1 MLGLRAHDRDRWLG
15 RVREITVATVLGAI
29 ALIGL
34 LAAAAA
40 STFPGHQVSVGSS
53 SGTSTSGAAPSNP
66 SAPTQAGLA
75 GSAQPQ
81 APPPASIS
89 AGTGPAS
96 VATGA
101 S

>member
-1 MLGLRAHDRDRWLG
+1 MLKLQVHQRDRWLG

-29 ALIGL
+29 ALVGL

-40 STFPGHQVSVGSS
+40 STFPGHQANAGSS
-53 SGTSTSGAAPSNP
+53 PGSSTSGATRS
-66 SAPTQAGLA
+66 SSGVPTQPGFAGP
-75 GSAQPQ
+75 AQPQ
-81 APPPASIS
+81 APPPGSIS